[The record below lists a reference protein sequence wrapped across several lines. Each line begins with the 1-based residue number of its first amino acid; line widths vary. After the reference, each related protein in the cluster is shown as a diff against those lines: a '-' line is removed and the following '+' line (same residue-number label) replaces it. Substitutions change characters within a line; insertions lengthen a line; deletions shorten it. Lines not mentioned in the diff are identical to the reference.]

1 MKERAMI
8 LEDKVALITGAAT
21 GIGRE
26 TAKLFAREGAKI
38 AIADIKDPEAN
49 QTVQMIAKA
58 GGEAFCI
65 HADLSRMADVE
76 MAVNQAAERWGKLDI
91 FFHNAGIAGPGFLDR
106 TTEEEYDLI
115 MDINLKAGFFGAKH
129 AAPMLRKAG
138 GGNILFTGSG
148 AGIRP
153 SPASPTYSVSKA
165 GLIMLTRCLAYD
177 LAKDNIR
184 VNCICPGIVE
194 TPLWPSFMSRNP
206 EMKPEVLEKY
216 YIERRAIK
224 RFGTA
229 EEMAEAALFLVSP
242 QASWITGVA
251 LPIDGGGAAG

>member
-1 MKERAMI
+1 M
-8 LEDKVALITGAAT
+8 T
-21 GIGRE
+21 
-26 TAKLFAREGAKI
+26 
-38 AIADIKDPEAN
+38 
-49 QTVQMIAKA
+49 
-58 GGEAFCI
+58 
-65 HADLSRMADVE
+65 DVE
-76 MAVNQAAERWGKLDI
+76 MAVNKAAERWGKLDI

-106 TTEEEYDLI
+106 TSEEEYDLI
-115 MDINLKAGFFGAKH
+115 MGINLKAGFFGAKY

-165 GLIMLTRCLAYD
+165 GLIMLTRCLAYY

-194 TPLWPSFMSRNP
+194 TPLWPAFMTRNP

-216 YIERRAIK
+216 YVERRAIK

-229 EEMAEAALFLVSP
+229 EEMAQAAFFLVSP

-251 LPIDGGGAAG
+251 LPVDGGGAAG